1 MDEPISPS
9 ARVYSQMSVEARN
22 GERRYERWQEAN
34 ARTDRRRQKQAKV
47 ALAVVVAAM
56 SAWTVV
62 QVLL

>member
-1 MDEPISPS
+1 MDDPTLPP
-9 ARVYSQMSVEARN
+9 ARVYPQVSVEARN

-34 ARTDRRRQKQAKV
+34 ARSDRRRQKLAKV
-47 ALAVVVAAM
+47 ALAVMVAAM

>member
-1 MDEPISPS
+1 MDDPTSPP
-9 ARVYSQMSVEARN
+9 ARVYPQMTVEARN

-34 ARTDRRRQKQAKV
+34 ARSDRRRQKMAKV
-47 ALAVVVAAM
+47 ALAVVVVAV